1 MHPAPPR
8 MGLDFDNPGF
18 GVGEISLEI
27 IHLFVPKL

>member
-1 MHPAPPR
+1 